1 MFFKKII
8 YKLFKSKSDY
18 NTFKTD
24 LAIEDQVSFF
34 KNDFEPQLNKIDE
47 AIREKKELN
56 FLHSGHCG
64 DLIYSL
70 PIIKKLSN
78 SHKCNFYLGINKKLN
93 DIHFKH
99 PSGNVFI
106 DKKMSNLILPL
117 LKTQKFINR
126 VQEYNNE
133 TIDINLD
140 LFRKLPISLNFNSPR
155 WYFHLTGQNLDLRE
169 PYLHVEDHLKFKKK
183 IVVLRSFRF
192 RNHFINYKFLN
203 KFQNDLIFIGLKDE
217 YMDLKK
223 QIPKL
228 DYYNPINF
236 LEMAQIIK
244 SSKFFVGNQSIGI
257 ALAEALKI
265 PRLLEKC
272 PGFPVVQLEGGE
284 CYDFYFQNHF
294 EKWFKHLYEKLD

>member
-1 MFFKKII
+1 MT
-8 YKLFKSKSDY
+8 
-18 NTFKTD
+18 NG
-24 LAIEDQVSFF
+24 
-34 KNDFEPQLNKIDE
+34 DF
-47 AIREKKELN
+47 A
-56 FLHSGHCG
+56 
-64 DLIYSL
+64 
-70 PIIKKLSN
+70 
-78 SHKCNFYLGINKKLN
+78 
-93 DIHFKH
+93 
-99 PSGNVFI
+99 
-106 DKKMSNLILPL
+106 
-117 LKTQKFINR
+117 
-126 VQEYNNE
+126 
-133 TIDINLD
+133 LD
-140 LFRKLPISLNFNSPR
+140 WNPM
-155 WYFHLTGQNLDLRE
+155 E
-169 PYLHVEDHLKFKKK
+169 
-183 IVVLRSFRF
+183 
-192 RNHFINYKFLN
+192 
-203 KFQNDLIFIGLKDE
+203 FQNDLIFIGLKDE